1 MRIKPLTDNNT
12 NRKTGRASV
21 RNEVTFV
28 TPKIKNIT
36 FAPTCWSLKT
46 QEVDNS
52 NRSRTFDRKPTHSST
67 DHTSKYMEVADN
79 LHQLDKVITD
89 DMRVKTSPTMAQ
101 SIPTLKHVTVAP
113 TCRSLKTP
121 DLGDNNR
128 ANLIRDDSVIN
139 GIITTCKLYY
149 KPDTQPTVDSVR
161 KVLTD
166 AYESTDESCGAEEAI
181 EWAHDFEIPAS
192 TVASDMKNFRAAGLD
207 FNHGEKTTF
216 P

>member
-1 MRIKPLTDNNT
+1 
-12 NRKTGRASV
+12 
-21 RNEVTFV
+21 
-28 TPKIKNIT
+28 
-36 FAPTCWSLKT
+36 
-46 QEVDNS
+46 
-52 NRSRTFDRKPTHSST
+52 
-67 DHTSKYMEVADN
+67 MEVADN

-101 SIPTLKHVTVAP
+101 SIPTLKHVTVVP

-166 AYESTDESCGAEEAI
+166 AYESTDENCGVEEAI

-207 FNHGEKTTF
+207 FKVMVKRQLSLNATNRLSKERVDKLLPNDPEREKLFDLSNGMVIPHCPSFVPNSLGETT
-216 P
+216 PPRYQP